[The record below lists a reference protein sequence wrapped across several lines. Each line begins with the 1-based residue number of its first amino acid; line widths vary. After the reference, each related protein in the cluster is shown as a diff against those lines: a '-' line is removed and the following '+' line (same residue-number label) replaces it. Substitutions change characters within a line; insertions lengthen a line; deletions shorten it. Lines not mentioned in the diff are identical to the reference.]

1 VPTPVVLATCSAFPK
16 GAEEE
21 GELVAACARAGL
33 SAEWQV
39 WDDDSVDW
47 SAPDLVV
54 IRSTWDYTGRRSEF
68 LRWADGVRRLANP
81 AGVVAWSSDKT
92 YLIDLAARGVPV
104 VPTAVVPAGEAIEP
118 PVGLDFVV
126 KPSVGAGSMGAGR
139 FSFHDPLALD
149 GARAHATQLHALG
162 RTVIVQPYLE
172 GVDTA
177 GETAMV
183 YFGGTFSHAIR
194 KGAML
199 PEPMV
204 HPVEEGSSRAH
215 FVPERIEARSPSA
228 AEHRVA
234 ERALAAIPASP
245 PLVYARVDL
254 LPSEDGPVVTE
265 MELVEP
271 SLFLPYS
278 PGATDRLAAQMAVAA
293 AGGSR

>member
-1 VPTPVVLATCSAFPK
+1 VPTPVILATCSAFPQ

-21 GELVAACARAGL
+21 GELVTACGRAGL
-33 SAEWQV
+33 SAAWRV
-39 WDDDSVDW
+39 WDDPAVDW

-68 LRWADGVRRLANP
+68 LRWAEGVGRLANP
-81 AGVVAWSSDKT
+81 ADLVAWSSDKT
-92 YLIDLAARGVPV
+92 YLNDLAAQGVPV
-104 VPTAVVPAGEAIEP
+104 VPTTVVPPGVDIGP
-118 PVGLDFVV
+118 PVGPDFVV
-126 KPSVGAGSMGAGR
+126 KPSLGAGSMGAGR
-139 FSFHDPLALD
+139 FSFHDPSALD
-149 GARAHATQLHALG
+149 RARGHAAGLHALG

-172 GVDTA
+172 EVDTV

-183 YFGGTFSHAIR
+183 YFGGSFSHAIR

-204 HPVEEGSSRAH
+204 HPVGEGSSRAH
-215 FVPERIEARSPSA
+215 FVPERIEASSPSM

-234 ERALAAIPASP
+234 EQALAAVPAP
-245 PLVYARVDL
+245 GPLVYARVDL
-254 LPSEDGPVVTE
+254 LPSASGPVVTE

-278 PGATDRLAAQMAVAA
+278 TGAVDRLAAQIALAA
-293 AGGSR
+293 TGGSR